1 MADHPPPDPER
12 TVEAYRLYV
21 EERLSVRQV
30 AERMGLTRTTAHR
43 WIHAGR
49 EKEGLLVTLLNQAE
63 EREWAHDVY
72 RTLEQLAAERLE
84 KAEDEQAA
92 VWWFDRVV
100 KVLKE
105 RRELA
110 GLDAPRQLAV
120 RATVDR
126 PERAPDRGV
135 TEAARRAV
143 ERNALDEQELRA
155 GRPGVIESGE

>member
-1 MADHPPPDPER
+1 MADHPPPDPAR
-12 TVEAYRLYV
+12 TIEAYRLYV

-30 AERMGLTRTTAHR
+30 AARLDVARSTAHE
-43 WIHAGR
+43 WIGR
-49 EKEGLLVTLLNQAE
+49 GRKEEGLLVTLLSQAE

-72 RTLEQLAAERLE
+72 RTLEALAAERLE

-105 RRELA
+105 RRDLA
-110 GLDAPRQLAV
+110 GLDAPKQLAV
-120 RATVDR
+120 RATHDR
-126 PERAPDRGV
+126 PLRAPDAGV
-135 TEAARRAV
+135 TEAARRAAA
-143 ERNALDEQELRA
+143 RNARDEQELRA